1 MNIFQKLI
9 LQMVKKADSPPVDL
23 TLLPLLR
30 HRLVQNS
37 GDILEL
43 AQHPVWQARW
53 VAARNAANLLSQ
65 DDACTLLCNLAQ
77 DIKRN
82 VREGAS
88 HGLAMLIERHPA
100 IINFYEKIIADREAA
115 KALQKAVLHSAIVLW
130 RRDQEQ
136 LAVALS
142 LLRAAASRPVA
153 KPYHAI
159 GSKIVGIE
167 LKKDFP
173 EAAERLKNEWTSSGN
188 ANLRY
193 HAARIDGKTDPATD
207 TAIPEG
213 WKTTEEIP
221 VSTNLISQVIG
232 QGRAVA
238 IIRLAA
244 KQRRFVLMIGDSG
257 TGKSMLASAMAQ
269 MLSGMGL
276 DDILVLP
283 NPAQPI
289 NPLIS
294 YMQAGKGPKYIEK
307 VRETHRQSRTYISY
321 IWWVIFVGLGIA
333 GLAMSYAQKSV
344 IYFVGTFALLLFLL
358 WVRRRLVPAGKI
370 KEPKLLTVHSPGGP
384 APFIDATG
392 FHAGALLG
400 DVRHD
405 PFQSG
410 GKEAPPHQLVEAGA
424 IHLAHGGILFI
435 DEVSTLSIESQQQ
448 LLTAIQEKQLP
459 ITGRSP
465 GSSGSMVRTEPV
477 PCDFVLVLA
486 GNMDDVKK
494 MHPALRSR
502 IRGYGYEIVT
512 SSCMADSDENRNHLV
527 RFVTQEIVKD
537 GKIPHFTRDAVDA
550 IIRQAVRRSGKPN
563 HLTLHLRELGG
574 LVRAAGDI
582 AIESGET
589 LVQTGHVDRALKIT
603 KSLEEQLEAK
613 QDKNGHIN
621 VFLKDNVS

>member
-1 MNIFQKLI
+1 
-9 LQMVKKADSPPVDL
+9 MVKKADSPSVDL
-23 TLLPLLR
+23 ALLPLLR

-53 VAARNAANLLSQ
+53 VAARNAANLLPQ
-65 DDACTLLCNLAQ
+65 DDACSLLCNLAQ

-88 HGLAMLIERHPA
+88 YGLAMLIEKHPV

-136 LAVALS
+136 LTVALS
-142 LLRAAASRPVA
+142 LLRAAAARPVA
-153 KPYHAI
+153 KPYRTI
-159 GSKIVGIE
+159 GSKVVGIE

-173 EAAERLKNEWTSSGN
+173 EAAERLKNEWTSSSN

-193 HAARIDGKTDPATD
+193 HAARIDGKTDSADSTDHATD
-207 TAIPEG
+207 TAILEG

-269 MLSGMGL
+269 MLSGRSL

-307 VRETHRQSRTYISY
+307 IREAHRQSRTYISY

-512 SSCMADSDENRNHLV
+512 SNCMADSDENRNHLV

-550 IIRQAVRRSGKPN
+550 VIRQAMRRSGKPK

-582 AIESGET
+582 AIESGEN
-589 LVQTGHVDRALKIT
+589 LVQTGHVGRALKIT
-603 KSLEEQLEAK
+603 RSLEEQLKAE
-613 QDKNGHIN
+613 QDKNEHIN
-621 VFLKDNVS
+621 VFLKDDVS

>member
-1 MNIFQKLI
+1 MNIFQKLVI
-9 LQMVKKADSPPVDL
+9 QMVKKADNPSVDL
-23 TLLPLLR
+23 ALLPLLR
-30 HRLVQNS
+30 RRLVQNS
-37 GDILEL
+37 SDILEFS
-43 AQHPVWQARW
+43 QHPVWQARW
-53 VAARNAANLLSQ
+53 VAARNVADLLSR
-65 DDACTLLCNLAQ
+65 DDACSLLCNLAQ
-77 DIKRN
+77 DINRN

-88 HGLAMLIERHPA
+88 HGLAMLIEKHPA
-100 IINFYEKIIADREAA
+100 ILNLYEKIISDRKAT
-115 KALQKAVLHSAIVLW
+115 KALQKAILHSAIVLW

-136 LAVALS
+136 LVVALS

-153 KPYHAI
+153 APYRTI
-159 GSKIVGIE
+159 GSQIVGIE
-167 LKKDFP
+167 LKKEFP
-173 EAAERLKNEWTSSGN
+173 EVVKRLQNEWASSGN
-188 ANLRY
+188 ANLKY
-193 HAARIDGKTDPATD
+193 HAARIDGKSAFTNSTDHATD
-207 TAIPEG
+207 MAIPKG
-213 WKTTEEIP
+213 WKTTQDIH
-221 VSTNLISQVIG
+221 VSTNMLSRVIG
-232 QGRAVA
+232 QSRAVE

-257 TGKSMLASAMAQ
+257 TGKSMLASAMAE
-269 MLSGMGL
+269 MISVRTLN
-276 DDILVLP
+276 DILVLP
-283 NPAQPI
+283 NPTQPI
-289 NPLIS
+289 NPLIIHLP
-294 YMQAGKGPKYIEK
+294 AGKGRKYIKK
-307 VRETHRQSRTYISY
+307 VHDAHKQSHTHISY
-321 IWWVIFVGLGIA
+321 IWWIVFVGLGIA
-333 GLAMSYAQKSV
+333 GLAMSYTQKSG
-344 IYFVGTFALLLFLL
+344 IYFVSTLVLLLFLL

-370 KEPKLLTVHSPGGP
+370 KEPKLLTDHSPGGT

-410 GKEAPPHQLVEAGA
+410 GREAPPHQLVEAGA

-512 SSCMADSDENRNHLV
+512 SNCMVDSDENRNHLI
-527 RFVTQEIVKD
+527 RFVTQEIAKD
-537 GKIPHFTRDAVDA
+537 GKIPHFNRDAVNA
-550 IIRQAVRRSGKPN
+550 VIRQAMRRSGKPKQ
-563 HLTLHLRELGG
+563 LTLHLRELGG

-582 AIESGET
+582 AIENGEN
-589 LVQTGHVDRALKIT
+589 LVQTEHVDRALKIT
-603 KSLEEQLEAK
+603 KSLEEQLKAK
-613 QDKNGHIN
+613 QE
-621 VFLKDNVS
+621 